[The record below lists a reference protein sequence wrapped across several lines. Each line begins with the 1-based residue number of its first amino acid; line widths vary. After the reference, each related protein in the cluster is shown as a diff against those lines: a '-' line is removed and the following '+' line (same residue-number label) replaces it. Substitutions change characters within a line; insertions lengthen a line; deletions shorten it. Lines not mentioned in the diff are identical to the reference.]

1 MSEDDLLFMDEE
13 EAETIEEVT
22 PWKILIVDD
31 EAEVHDV
38 TRFAL
43 SGFEFDDK
51 PLLFLDAYSGQEART
66 ILADNPDIAV
76 ILLDVVMESEDSG
89 LKVAKFIR
97 EELNYTSVRI
107 ILRTGQPGHAPEKS
121 VVRDYDINDYKAKTE
136 LTAQKLYTLMLSSL
150 RSYRDIVCL
159 EKNKRGLEKVIQCSR
174 GIFEKHAMDQ
184 FVEGAI
190 EQLVSLLFLDH
201 QPELYSYDGLAV
213 ELKETTRLRSLCGY
227 GKFNSKGEFCL
238 SDLPDDVRIIFTE
251 AISKK
256 QNIFR
261 ENDLVI
267 YCEGKRRAILMYVD
281 GHHVLS
287 NLDKELLNVFTKNVI
302 SAYEN
307 IELYEKNQQRTD
319 DLIAYLAELTE
330 CRDQFVGRHTQ
341 RVAEISIK
349 LGEYIGLSTQELAQ
363 LKTAAPLHD
372 FGNLMLPEEL
382 LHKNGTLTEEEM
394 NTVRTHTQRGAS
406 MLAQADQEVLKLA
419 GIIAQDHHEK
429 WDGTGY
435 PQGKKGEQIH
445 IMGRIVAIADVFD
458 LLACKRSYREPW
470 PMEDIIKYFEDEKGR
485 HFDPK
490 LVDILLSHLD
500 TFIKIRESY
509 PDPNYIPSE

>member
-1 MSEDDLLFMDEE
+1 MNEDDLLFMDEE
-13 EAETIEEVT
+13 EAEAKHEVE

-51 PLLFLDAYSGQEART
+51 PLLFLDAYSGQEAKG
-66 ILADNPDIAV
+66 ILANHPDIAI

-89 LKVAKFIR
+89 LRVAKFIR
-97 EELNYTSVRI
+97 EELKYTSVRI

-150 RSYRDIVCL
+150 RSYRDIVSL

-184 FVEGAI
+184 FVEGAL

-201 QPELYSYDGLAV
+201 QPELYSYDSLAV
-213 ELKETTRLRSLCGY
+213 ELKDSTRLRSLCSC
-227 GKFNSKGEFCL
+227 GKFTEKGDFCL
-238 SDLPDDVRIIFTE
+238 SDLPETVRCIFKR
-251 AISKK
+251 AISEKR
-256 QNIFR
+256 NIFR
-261 ENDLVI
+261 DNDLVV

-287 NLDKELLNVFTKNVI
+287 ALDKELLEVFTKNVI
-302 SAYEN
+302 TAYEN
-307 IELYEKNQQRTD
+307 IEMYEKSQQRTD

-330 CRDQFVGRHTQ
+330 CRDRFVGRHTQ
-341 RVAEISIK
+341 RVAEISAKI
-349 LGEYIGLSTQELAQ
+349 GEYLGLAPQEIAA

-382 LHKNGTLTEEEM
+382 LHKNGTLTDEEM
-394 NTVRTHTQRGAS
+394 EKVRSHSRRGAQ
-406 MLAQADQEVLKLA
+406 MLAQADQEILKLA
-419 GIIAQDHHEK
+419 SIIAQDHHEK
-429 WDGTGY
+429 WDGSGY
-435 PQGKKGEQIH
+435 PHGKQGEDIH

-470 PMEDIIKYFEDEKGR
+470 PLEDIIRYFEDQKAQ
-485 HFDPK
+485 HFDPDI
-490 LVDILLSHLD
+490 VDILLGHLNE
-500 TFIKIRESY
+500 FVKIREKY
-509 PDPNYIPSE
+509 PDPEYLPTE

>member
-1 MSEDDLLFMDEE
+1 MSEDELLFMDETEE
-13 EAETIEEVT
+13 EAEVEQKGV

-89 LKVAKFIR
+89 LKAVKYIR
-97 EELNYTSVRI
+97 EELGYNNVRI

-150 RSYRDIVCL
+150 RSYRDIVSL

-190 EQLVSLLFLDH
+190 EQLVSLLFLEH

-213 ELKETTRLRSLCGY
+213 EVKDTSQLKPLYGY
-227 GKFNSKGEFCL
+227 GKYSHQSEFCL
-238 SDLPDDVRIIFTE
+238 SELCTDVKAIFKE
-251 AISKK
+251 AIHDKK
-256 QNIFR
+256 NIFR

-267 YCEGKRRAILMYVD
+267 YCEGKKRAILMYVD
-281 GHHVLS
+281 GHHALS
-287 NLDKELLNVFTKNVI
+287 ALDKELLDVFTKNVI

-307 IELYEKNQQRTD
+307 IELHEKNKQQTD
-319 DLIAYLAELTE
+319 DLVAYLAELTE
-330 CRDQFVGRHTQ
+330 CRDQFVGRHTK
-341 RVAEISIK
+341 RVAELSVK
-349 LGEYIGLSTQELAQ
+349 LGELLNLPASELAA
-363 LKTAAPLHD
+363 LRTAAPLHD
-372 FGNLMLPEEL
+372 FGNIMVPEEI
-382 LHKNGTLTEEEM
+382 LHKEGKLTPDEM
-394 NTVRTHTQRGAS
+394 ATVKTHSLRGAE
-406 MLAQADQEVLKLA
+406 LLGQADQNVLKLA
-419 GIIAQDHHEK
+419 GTIAADHHEK
-429 WDGTGY
+429 WDGSGY
-435 PQGKKGEQIH
+435 PKGKQGEEIH

-470 PMEDIIKYFEDEKGR
+470 PMEDIVAYFIEQKGK
-485 HFDPK
+485 HFDPN
-490 LVDILLSHLD
+490 LVDLLLEHLD
-500 TFIKIRESY
+500 TFNRIREGM
-509 PDPNYIPSE
+509 PDPE

>member
-13 EAETIEEVT
+13 ETESKDEVV

-43 SGFEFDDK
+43 SGFDFDDK

-66 ILADNPDIAV
+66 ILAENPDIAV

-89 LKVAKFIR
+89 LKVAKYIR
-97 EELNYTSVRI
+97 ETLNYTSVRI

-184 FVEGAI
+184 FVEGAL

-213 ELKETTRLRSLCGY
+213 ELKDTTRLKSLCSH
-227 GKFNSKGEFCL
+227 GKFTTRGDFCL
-238 SDLPDDVRIIFTE
+238 SDLPEDVRCIFKE
-251 AISKK
+251 AISQKK
-256 QNIFR
+256 NIFR
-261 ENDLVI
+261 ENDLVV

-287 NLDKELLNVFTKNVI
+287 DLDKELLDVFTKNVVT
-302 SAYEN
+302 AYEN
-307 IELYEKNQQRTD
+307 IEMYEKNQQRTD
-319 DLIAYLAELTE
+319 DLVAYLAELTE
-330 CRDQFVGRHTQ
+330 CRNQFVGRHTQ
-341 RVAEISIK
+341 RVAAISAK
-349 LGEYIGLSTQELAQ
+349 LGEYLGLAPQEIAA

-382 LHKNGTLTEEEM
+382 LHKSGALTDEEM
-394 NTVRTHTQRGAS
+394 TKVRTHTQRGAD
-406 MLAQADQEVLKLA
+406 MLAQADQEILKLA
-419 GIIAQDHHEK
+419 GRIAQDHHEK
-429 WDGTGY
+429 WDGSGY
-435 PQGKKGEQIH
+435 PHGKAGEDIH

-470 PMEDIIKYFEDEKGR
+470 PMEDIVRYFEDQKGK
-485 HFDPK
+485 HFDPD
-490 LVDILLSHLD
+490 LVELLLTHLD
-500 TFIKIRESY
+500 EFIKIREKL
-509 PDPNYIPSE
+509 PDPENISDQ